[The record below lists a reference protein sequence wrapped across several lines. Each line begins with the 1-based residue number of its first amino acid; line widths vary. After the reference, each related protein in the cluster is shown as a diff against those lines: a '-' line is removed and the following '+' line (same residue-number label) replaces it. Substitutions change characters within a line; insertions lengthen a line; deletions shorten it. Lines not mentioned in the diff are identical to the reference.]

1 MGRRWWSRVARER
14 LLGSAPGSGGELLEV
29 RENVTV
35 LREGC
40 GMLELMEK
48 RGLDNSRY
56 GWRGRGGGGGGV
68 GVDVGMEGV
77 DEPGEYPRGLR
88 SLNPRCRRVGGAGG
102 GGGEDW

>member
-35 LREGC
+35 VREGC

-56 GWRGRGGGGGGV
+56 GWRGRGRRGRAWAVIYILIAEIRVPKPEV
-68 GVDVGMEGV
+68 GVGMEV
-77 DEPGEYPRGLR
+77 PGKGDL
-88 SLNPRCRRVGGAGG
+88 RCR
-102 GGGEDW
+102 

>member
-1 MGRRWWSRVARER
+1 MGDWRWRWLGRRWWSRVARER

-56 GWRGRGGGGGGV
+56 GWRGRG
-68 GVDVGMEGV
+68 
-77 DEPGEYPRGLR
+77 
-88 SLNPRCRRVGGAGG
+88 RRGGAWAWMLEWRGWMSQG
-102 GGGEDW
+102 NVLEV